1 MSIFDWFEKYGT
13 IIQCIFIAGI
23 IYYYIKNKNK
33 QGYDEKVQW
42 LRTAGMS
49 FMVLALVSIIA
60 ICIVLYNDPI
70 RREKTIETFFVI
82 YLILFVIVDI
92 SIRYKFRRK
101 KLSTAAPSDIDVVI
115 KD

>member
-1 MSIFDWFEKYGT
+1 MSIFDWYEKYSI
-13 IIQCIFIAGI
+13 IIQCIVIGGA

-33 QGYDEKVQW
+33 QGHDEKAQW
-42 LRTAGMS
+42 LQTAGMS

-60 ICIVLYNDPI
+60 ICIVFYNDPI

-101 KLSTAAPSDIDVVI
+101 KPSTATPSDIDVVI